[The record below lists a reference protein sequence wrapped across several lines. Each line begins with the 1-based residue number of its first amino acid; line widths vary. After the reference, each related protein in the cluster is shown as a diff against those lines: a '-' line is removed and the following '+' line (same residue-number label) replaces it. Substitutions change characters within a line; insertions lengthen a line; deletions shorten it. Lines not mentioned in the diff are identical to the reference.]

1 MTSITRFA
9 LSAALAAGFTVTAS
23 AAEVSQR
30 PSAMAPGAAQQGK
43 IAIQTPFKVW
53 PDGQYI
59 FVVNYGN
66 SDWTGALDV
75 SAVCVSTVV
84 NAPAN
89 ACGANFPS
97 GKFKQHFATFP
108 KGHGNAPIKGSANA
122 QQISGAG
129 WIAVFMGLP
138 SGSYKITAT
147 AANNVSPET
156 TITIAPPPGPTVVVG
171 PATISVK
178 PK

>member
-1 MTSITRFA
+1 MTHRVRFA
-9 LSAALAAGFTVTAS
+9 LAAALVGFTLTAG
-23 AAEVSQR
+23 AEESNR
-30 PSAMAPGAAQQGK
+30 PSAMAPGAAQASK
-43 IAIQTPFKVW
+43 LAIKTPFNVW

-59 FVVNYGN
+59 FVVNAGTT
-66 SDWTGALDV
+66 DWAGALDV
-75 SAVCVSTVV
+75 SAVCAPTAPTST
-84 NAPAN
+84 
-89 ACGANFPS
+89 CGANFPG

-108 KGHGNAPIKGSANA
+108 KGHGNAPIKGSGNA

-138 SGSYKITAT
+138 AGTYKITAT

-156 TITIAPPPGPTVVVG
+156 AITIAPPPGPTIVVG
-171 PATISVK
+171 PATLSVK

>member
-1 MTSITRFA
+1 MTHRVRFV
-9 LSAALAAGFTVTAS
+9 LVAALALGLGLP
-23 AAEVSQR
+23 AAADDSKKVS
-30 PSAMAPGAAQQGK
+30 STMPGAAQQGG
-43 IAIQTPFKVW
+43 IAIKTPFNVW

-66 SDWTGALDV
+66 ADWTGPLDV
-75 SAVCVSTVV
+75 SAVCKSTTA

-89 ACGANFPS
+89 ACGTNFPG

-108 KGHGNAPIKGSANA
+108 KGYGNLPLKGSGNS
-122 QQISGAG
+122 QVTSGAG

-138 SGSYKITAT
+138 AGTYKITAA

-156 TITIAPPPGPTVVVG
+156 TITIAPPPGPTFVVG